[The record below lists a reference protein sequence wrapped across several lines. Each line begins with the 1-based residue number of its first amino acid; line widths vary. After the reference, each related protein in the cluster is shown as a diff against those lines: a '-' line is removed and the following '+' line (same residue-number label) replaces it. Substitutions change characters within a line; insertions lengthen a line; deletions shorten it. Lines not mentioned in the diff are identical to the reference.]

1 MSDIHDL
8 TMLFAFS
15 LAVALPIMPLD
26 TTVTFGVVTREL
38 TGDTIPEV
46 LTLVGTGRT
55 LETLQVT
62 FTIASGGQ
70 SLRSQSWRLTPAS
83 FDTQRRI
90 SAAEYRTRLNEYGG
104 WFFSETKFM
113 SPRGFL
119 SWLQASFRRGIPLI
133 PVAIARDLASSDTA
147 RARRIWDHMQGA
159 AITVFQ
165 FSPGGDRIQV
175 IGWSATERRFY
186 DLVECC

>member
-1 MSDIHDL
+1 
-8 TMLFAFS
+8 MLCAFS
-15 LAVALPIMPLD
+15 LVLTLSVIPPD
-26 TTVTFGVVTREL
+26 TTVTFGVVTRDL

-55 LETLQVT
+55 VDSLQVT
-62 FTIASGGQ
+62 FTITSSGR
-70 SLRSQSWRLTPAS
+70 SLRSQSWRLGPAS
-83 FDTQRRI
+83 FDTQRQI

-119 SWLQASFRRGIPLI
+119 SWLQAASRRRIPLI
-133 PVAIARDLASSDTA
+133 PVAIGRDLAPSDTV
-147 RARRIWDHMQGA
+147 RARRIWAQMQSA

-165 FSPGGDRIQV
+165 FSSGGDRIQV